1 MTETPPPPPSAA
13 SELARR
19 FGLIMAGLA
28 ALVAAR
34 FLRMPAYAAMIV
46 PLWHQLQRAA
56 RRFERAVTRPL
67 AKPRVSVRKA
77 AAADAVPAERTPRPV
92 QARLPGGHGWLV
104 RVLGWEAAGYMS
116 QLDAL
121 LAEPAMQM
129 LLAERANAAR
139 ILRPVCRILGLGP
152 KRVRKPRPRVMRT
165 PRAKPAVAPFYARPR
180 KTRATWRPPKLTW
193 AGS

>member
-1 MTETPPPPPSAA
+1 MSI
-13 SELARR
+13 SEPFIRR
-19 FGLIMAGLA
+19 PVATTLLTLGVALSG
-28 ALVAAR
+28 LVA
-34 FLRMPAYAAMIV
+34 FQLLPV
-46 PLWHQLQRAA
+46 SPLPQ
-56 RRFERAVTRPL
+56 VDYPTI
-67 AKPRVSVRKA
+67 S
-77 AAADAVPAERTPRPV
+77 V